1 MIRSTISLADKV
13 VQTIA
18 SVVRPEGDA
27 FLPLHEPEFSGR
39 EREYVLDAIDSTF
52 VSSVGAYVDR
62 FEEELASFCGVKRA
76 VVTVNGTAA
85 LHVCLLLA
93 GVGPKD
99 EVIIPSLTFVATANA
114 VAYTGAMPHFADSE
128 ETTLGMDP
136 AKLSVHLD
144 RIGEQR
150 DGSCYNRETG
160 RRIAAIVPMH
170 TYGHPVRLDELVQ
183 LAEKWSI
190 PLVEDAAESLG
201 SYYHGKHTGGFG
213 LLGALSFNGNK
224 VMTTGGGGA
233 ILTNDSALAD
243 RAKHITTTAKLPHR
257 WRYDHDQIAYNYR
270 MPNLNAALGV
280 AQLEQL
286 PGSLARKRK
295 LAERYAG
302 AFAGMVGLSFVT
314 EPAGCTSNYWLNTLL
329 LESSNEALLEAI
341 LDATNEAGL
350 MTRPAWSP
358 MPQLF
363 MYSDSPKMDL
373 SVVDGLARR
382 LINIP
387 SSPKLL
393 L

>member
-1 MIRSTISLADKV
+1 MSSTPTALADKV
-13 VQTIA
+13 AQTIA
-18 SVVRPEGDA
+18 SVVRPVDDA
-27 FLPLHEPEFSGR
+27 FVPLHEPEFTGR
-39 EREYVLDAIDSTF
+39 ERDYVLDAIDSTF

-62 FEEELASFCGVKRA
+62 FEEELADFCGVKRA

-114 VAYTGAMPHFADSE
+114 VAYTGAVPHFADSE
-128 ETTLGMDP
+128 EATLGMDP
-136 AKLSVHLD
+136 AKLAAHLG
-144 RIGEQR
+144 RIAEQR

-170 TYGHPVRLDELVQ
+170 TYGHPVLLDELVQ

-201 SYYHGKHTGGFG
+201 SYYHGKHTGFFG

-257 WRYDHDQIAYNYR
+257 WRYEHDQIAYNYR

-286 PGSLARKRK
+286 PASLARKRK
-295 LAERYAG
+295 LAERYAE
-302 AFAGMVGLSFVT
+302 AFAGVEGLSFVA
-314 EPAGCTSNYWLNTLL
+314 EPAGCKSNYWLNTLL
-329 LESSNEALLEAI
+329 LDSSDEALLEAI
-341 LDATNEAGL
+341 LKTTNEAGL
-350 MTRPAWSP
+350 MTRPAWTP
-358 MPQLF
+358 MHQLQ
-363 MYSDSPKMDL
+363 MYADSPQMDL
-373 SVVDGLARR
+373 AVTDGLARR

-387 SSPKLL
+387 SSPQLL
-393 L
+393 H